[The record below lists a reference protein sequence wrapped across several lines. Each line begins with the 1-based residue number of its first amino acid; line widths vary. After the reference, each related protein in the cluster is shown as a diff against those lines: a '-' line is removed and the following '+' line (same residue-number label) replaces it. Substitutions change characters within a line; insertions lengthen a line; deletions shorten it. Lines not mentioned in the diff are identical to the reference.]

1 MAQQTHH
8 QHEEWQSTATH
19 SVPALSVA
27 AHLISGPLHTWRGLF
42 VSFYSWFGY
51 YFFGFSQ
58 MPARVGAQRM
68 PA

>member
-1 MAQQTHH
+1 MLQQIHH
-8 QHEEWQSTATH
+8 QHEDWQSTATQR
-19 SVPALSVA
+19 VPALSVA

-42 VSFYSWFGY
+42 VSFYYWFGY

-58 MPARVGAQRM
+58 MPARVGTLRM